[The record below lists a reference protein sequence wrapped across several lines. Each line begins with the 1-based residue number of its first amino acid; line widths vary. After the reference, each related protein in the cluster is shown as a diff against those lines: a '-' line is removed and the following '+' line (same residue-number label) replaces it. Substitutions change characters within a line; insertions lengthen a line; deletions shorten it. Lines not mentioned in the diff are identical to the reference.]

1 MSAKTVL
8 PAIAPAEATPAAAT
22 PKPQAGTPAPGVKLA
37 PAMPPVVADLDL
49 KRFSGK
55 PNFTAA
61 DADAQ
66 RQRKHSF
73 LPQKKARVLAATGVP
88 DTAVDLP
95 AFLKGPE
102 ATVRAVRNDAEKAR
116 TTLAQL
122 VTTLQ
127 TQLPPAA
134 AALQAVEDAEG
145 GPEIAKAEGF
155 NTQAARS
162 LVDSLT
168 RLLQGLK

>member
-1 MSAKTVL
+1 MP
-8 PAIAPAEATPAAAT
+8 PAI
-22 PKPQAGTPAPGVKLA
+22 
-37 PAMPPVVADLDL
+37 ADLDL
-49 KRFSGK
+49 KRFSEK
-55 PNFTAA
+55 PTFAGV

-73 LPQKKARVLAATGVP
+73 LPQKKTRVLAATGVP
-88 DTAVDLP
+88 FTAVDLP

-102 ATVRAVRNDAEKAR
+102 ATVRAVRHDADKAR
-116 TTLAQL
+116 TTLAHL

-127 TQLPPAA
+127 VQLPPAA

-145 GPEIAKAEGF
+145 GPEIAKGEGF
-155 NTQAARS
+155 DTQAARS
-162 LVDSLT
+162 LVDNLT